1 MSNQSAVIIGKI
13 VTTHGIKGWIV
24 IQSYSYPPEN
34 IKNYNTFL
42 NIDEER
48 RYFEI
53 LQLKIM
59 PKKIIAQLRDYDNIS
74 LSESIVGQNIFIES
88 CDIPKLK
95 HGEYYWR
102 DIEGLKVYTTKNQ
115 YLGLVDFIFNNGA
128 NDVLAV
134 KQDNHYI
141 YIPYIS
147 DYTQVI
153 PNEMVLIN
161 HETI

>member
-1 MSNQSAVIIGKI
+1 M
-13 VTTHGIKGWIV
+13 
-24 IQSYSYPPEN
+24 
-34 IKNYNTFL
+34 
-42 NIDEER
+42 
-48 RYFEI
+48 
-53 LQLKIM
+53 
-59 PKKIIAQLRDYDNIS
+59 
-74 LSESIVGQNIFIES
+74 
-88 CDIPKLK
+88 K